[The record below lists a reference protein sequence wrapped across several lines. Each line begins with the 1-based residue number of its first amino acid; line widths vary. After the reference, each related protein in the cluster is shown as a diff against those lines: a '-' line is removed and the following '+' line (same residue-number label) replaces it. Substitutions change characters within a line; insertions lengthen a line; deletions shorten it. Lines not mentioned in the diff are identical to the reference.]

1 MRHER
6 IYLDSECDEV
16 WIETYIAND
25 GDCRDALL
33 VIPGGGYG
41 VVCHHSEG
49 EPIALAFAAR
59 GYNTFTLNYRAK
71 QGMYHY
77 PTQLIDASRA
87 MLYLR
92 ENAESL
98 KINAQRIFAVGF
110 SAGGHLCGSLAT
122 MYNYPEIV
130 REFGEQRCKKI
141 RPEGVILSYPV
152 TTMHAATHEGS
163 FENLTGLPYGEI
175 PEDMANRFSIDTALT
190 SESSPMFL
198 WHTVEDELVPEEGT
212 LVLALA
218 LARKKVPHR
227 VSIFPYGP
235 HGLTLSNGV
244 TAKDEAHIQPMVE
257 CWVGQA
263 DEWMKSL

>member
-33 VIPGGGYG
+33 VIPGGGYS

-71 QGMYHY
+71 PGVYQY

-92 ENAESL
+92 ENAKEL
-98 KINAQRIFAVGF
+98 KINASRIFAVGF

-122 MYNYPEIV
+122 MYNYKEV
-130 REFGEQRCKKI
+130 VDEFGAERARGI
-141 RPEGVILSYPV
+141 RPDGVILSYPV
-152 TTMHAATHEGS
+152 TTMHGATHKGS
-163 FENLTGLPYGEI
+163 FENLTGMKYENI
-175 PEDMANRFSIDTALT
+175 PEYVAERLSIDTALT
-190 SESSPMFL
+190 SESSPMFV
-198 WHTVEDELVPEEGT
+198 WHTVEDELVPVEGS
-212 LVLALA
+212 LILGLALVRNN
-218 LARKKVPHR
+218 LPHR
-227 VSIFPYGP
+227 ISIFPYGP

-244 TAKDEAHIQPMVE
+244 TAKDEAHIQPMAE
-257 CWVGQA
+257 CWVQQA
-263 DEWMKSL
+263 DEWMKTL